1 MVDTVR
7 IISLLRLQTFSAY
20 DLQMLRMQCGLRLC
34 ANFRAKL
41 KEEENDDEDASP
53 ESGEELAAKK
63 DATAGELSEKA
74 MKLIDMLKAEHR
86 TLTEGVARNRTLP
99 EERKF
104 IGAALITEYTEL
116 VLVDQYLRIESNEKQ
131 QFRQLE
137 ATLVKLPIYHQ
148 FLRHIPGVGPAMAAV
163 MISYFD
169 PRKANRISNFWA
181 YAGLDVGPDG
191 RGRSRRAEHLIDRE
205 YIKKDGT
212 KGTRKS
218 VTYNPWLKSRLLGA
232 LATSMM
238 RAKDSQHHYKRV
250 YDWYR
255 WRLETDPHRV
265 RITSA
270 AYKKLYKEDKEAAI
284 KTWPP
289 LRIHRASLRYMV
301 KQLLVQFWTHW
312 RQIEELPVTKTYHE
326 EYHGHVHSGSYPWEG
341 WTKPEPLM
349 ETYEEEGEFPERDG
363 HGETM

>member
-1 MVDTVR
+1 MYDTHR
-7 IISLLRLQTFSAY
+7 TISLLRLQTFSAY

-34 ANFRAKL
+34 ANFRSKL
-41 KEEENDDEDASP
+41 KEEE
-53 ESGEELAAKK
+53 GEESDPETPEDFAKMK

-74 MKLIDMLKAEHR
+74 TKLIDQLKAEHK
-86 TLTEGVARNRTLP
+86 TLTEGIARNRTLP
-99 EERKF
+99 DEKKF
-104 IGAALITEYTEL
+104 KGAALITDYTEL
-116 VLVDQYLRIESNEKQ
+116 VLVDQYLKIEGNEKQ
-131 QFRQLE
+131 QFRQLQT
-137 ATLVKLPIYHQ
+137 TLEKLQIYNQ

-169 PRKANRISNFWA
+169 PRKAARISNFWA

-205 YIKKDGT
+205 YTKKDGT
-212 KGTRKS
+212 KGIRKS

-238 RAKDSQHHYKRV
+238 RAKDSQHHYKKV

-255 WRLETDPHRV
+255 YRLETDPSRFK
-265 RITSA
+265 ITSA
-270 AYKKLYKEDKEAAI
+270 SYKKLYKSDKEAAI
-284 KTWPP
+284 QTWPP

-312 RQIEELPVTKTYHE
+312 RQIEGLPVTKTYHE
-326 EYHGHVHSGSYPWEG
+326 EYHGHVHSGKYPWEN
-341 WTKPEPLM
+341 WVRPEP
-349 ETYEEEGEFPERDG
+349 ETYEEGEFPEREG